1 MQKILKRLEL
11 IKTAIIIEDEEIIE
25 LQAVKL
31 NAMSCDDEVE
41 GILNKIANK
50 DYGDVILDIE
60 EYVQK
65 FSGLVVYEDKELQGL
80 RLELKALER
89 KLQELSSEKNE
100 YLNDIDDFN
109 IQYHLRLGE
118 TIQKILN
125 LKETL
130 LEEAI
135 QEKRNAFE
143 SLKEEYEAIREEQQE
158 LKSKKQKQEQVLED
172 MDAFDDGYDELYEE
186 LQELKDTLDEKEQE
200 LNEKRKETKNAK
212 EAFEEDDVTQEYE
225 EVKQDSEEFSREYE
239 EVKKEERPE
248 LSAEEKKELKKLFRK
263 ASRICH
269 PDIVADE
276 LKEQAH
282 DMMSQLNDAYSKH
295 DIVRIQEILLSLEN
309 GTGFN
314 IASDTITNKKQLRT
328 KIVDIRNMMALYEKE
343 LQDIEE
349 NEVLKIMKEYD
360 DLEEYFTA
368 LETEL
373 EAEYERLK
381 AIHTK
386 NITKSDTNKDVPNEF
401 TQVDED
407 DYWSNEF

>member
-1 MQKILKRLEL
+1 M
-11 IKTAIIIEDEEIIE
+11 
-25 LQAVKL
+25 
-31 NAMSCDDEVE
+31 
-41 GILNKIANK
+41 
-50 DYGDVILDIE
+50 
-60 EYVQK
+60 
-65 FSGLVVYEDKELQGL
+65 KE
-80 RLELKALER
+80 A
-89 KLQELSSEKNE
+89 
-100 YLNDIDDFN
+100 
-109 IQYHLRLGE
+109 
-118 TIQKILN
+118 
-125 LKETL
+125 L

-186 LQELKDTLDEKEQE
+186 LQELKDALDEKEQE

-212 EAFEEDDVTQEYE
+212 DAWEEDDVTQEYE

-239 EVKKEERPE
+239 EVKKEERHE
-248 LSAEEKKELKKLFRK
+248 LSAEEKQELKKLFRK
-263 ASRICH
+263 ASRLCH

-282 DMMSQLNDAYSKH
+282 NMMSQLNDAYSKH

-381 AIHTK
+381 TIHTK
-386 NITKSDTNKDVPNEF
+386 NIAKSDTNKDVPNAF